1 MLDLYNSKAYEPLHL
16 PGMIYG
22 KELTGE
28 KIPIAACSE
37 HLGTTI
43 TVDGF
48 IKDML
53 FRDIKSS
60 HLLVV
65 LELEDKSGNS
75 VKGKLITKKQYKE
88 ELKAALQIGELISL
102 SGMMVYDQ
110 FDSAY
115 VMECITGIK
124 KMNDY
129 YEVSS

>member
-1 MLDLYNSKAYEPLHL
+1 MLDMYNSKAFQPLHS

-28 KIPIAACSE
+28 KIPIAAFLE
-37 HLGTTI
+37 YLGTTI
-43 TVDGF
+43 TVEGF
-48 IKDML
+48 IKDIL

-102 SGMMVYDQ
+102 SGMMVYDK

-124 KMNDY
+124 N
-129 YEVSS
+129 E

>member
-1 MLDLYNSKAYEPLHL
+1 
-16 PGMIYG
+16 
-22 KELTGE
+22 
-28 KIPIAACSE
+28 
-37 HLGTTI
+37 
-43 TVDGF
+43 
-48 IKDML
+48 ML

-102 SGMMVYDQ
+102 SGMMVYDK

-124 KMNDY
+124 N
-129 YEVSS
+129 E

>member
-1 MLDLYNSKAYEPLHL
+1 MPDLYNSKAFEPLHS

-43 TVDGF
+43 TVEGF

-75 VKGKLITKKQYKE
+75 VKGKLITQKQNKE
-88 ELKAALQIGELISL
+88 ELKAALQIGELICL

-115 VMECITGIK
+115 VMDCITGIK
-124 KMNDY
+124 N
-129 YEVSS
+129 E

>member
-1 MLDLYNSKAYEPLHL
+1 MLDLYNSKAFEPLHS

-22 KELTGE
+22 KELTGK

-43 TVDGF
+43 IVDGF

-88 ELKAALQIGELISL
+88 ELKAGLQIGELISL

-115 VMECITGIK
+115 VMGCITGIK
-124 KMNDY
+124 K
-129 YEVSS
+129 

>member
-1 MLDLYNSKAYEPLHL
+1 MLDMYNSKAFQPLHS

-43 TVDGF
+43 TVEGF
-48 IKDML
+48 IKDTL

-75 VKGKLITKKQYKE
+75 VKGKLITKRQYKE

-110 FDSAY
+110 F
-115 VMECITGIK
+115 EGTCINCISGIK
-124 KMNDY
+124 TD
-129 YEVSS
+129 EGLL

>member
-1 MLDLYNSKAYEPLHL
+1 MLDLHNSKAIEPLHS

-37 HLGTTI
+37 YPGITI

-75 VKGKLITKKQYKE
+75 VKGKLITKRHYKE
-88 ELKAALQIGELISL
+88 ELKATLQIGESISL

-124 KMNDY
+124 N
-129 YEVSS
+129 E

>member
-1 MLDLYNSKAYEPLHL
+1 MLDLHNSKTFEPLHS

-115 VMECITGIK
+115 VMGCITGIK
-124 KMNDY
+124 N
-129 YEVSS
+129 E